1 MKSKIVISIVILLT
15 LVGCGR
21 TTTRTTFF
29 PLVLKAIDHNKNGD
43 LTPVS
48 IQFNTPMKAG
58 DILTIRHKQR
68 SIATLELTDDLKLDT
83 FHIRIRA
90 LGDGR
95 VNAALERK
103 GKSTLYSDKNITVE
117 KFNPIPERNKTKL
130 KTHFRTKDGSYKMI
144 IMNDSAVSG
153 FVKTV
158 NVDFGHGKAIVT
170 GSKYLSPNPYF
181 LFKPIKLGKKPST
194 KITLDK

>member
-1 MKSKIVISIVILLT
+1 MKTKIIISIVVLLT
-15 LVGCGR
+15 LAACGR
-21 TTTRTTFF
+21 TTTRAPFF

-43 LTPVS
+43 ITPVS
-48 IQFNTPMKAG
+48 IKFNTPMKEG

-68 SIATLELTDDLKLDT
+68 TIATLELTGSLKLDT

-103 GKSTLYSDKNITVE
+103 GKATLYSEKNITVE

-130 KTHFRTKDGSYKMI
+130 KTHIRTKDGSYKML
-144 IMNDSAVSG
+144 IMNDSAISG

-158 NVDFGHGKAIVT
+158 KVDFGHGKAIVT
-170 GSKYLSPNPYF
+170 GTKYLSPNPYF
-181 LFKPIKLGKKPST
+181 LFKPLKLGKKTTT
-194 KITLDK
+194 KVTLDK

>member
-1 MKSKIVISIVILLT
+1 MKSKIIIGIVILLT
-15 LVGCGR
+15 LAGCGR

-48 IQFNTPMKAG
+48 IKFNTPMIAG
-58 DILTIRHKQR
+58 DTLTIRHKQR
-68 SIATLELTDDLKLDT
+68 SIATLELTGDLKLDT

-90 LGDGR
+90 LGEGR

-103 GKSTLYSDKNITVE
+103 GKSTLYSDKYITVE

-130 KTHFRTKDGSYKMI
+130 KTHFRTKDGAYKMI

-153 FVKTV
+153 FVKTI

-170 GSKYLSPNPYF
+170 GSKYLSPNPSF